1 MKKHLYT
8 GLIVCTTFLVLS
20 ACNSSKPWYHKKVV
34 DWQLYTYAEEKVN
47 YKVFLIGDCGKPSSD
62 PLEPSFVLLRE
73 ELIKAGN
80 KSAVVF
86 LGDNIYNAG
95 LLPVDHPDRKESLR
109 RIDTQLDILKD
120 YQGKVVYVPGNH
132 DWNNNKEGGWEAIKR
147 EENYIEKELDQGN
160 TFRPDDGCSGPS
172 VIDLTDNTI
181 LIAYDSQWWLHE
193 HDKPGKKEGCLA
205 DNHEEFVKEME
216 KTLQENKDKNIILA
230 SHHPMYT
237 NGTHG
242 GHFPWYEHLFPL
254 TFIKKYLYIPLPV
267 FGSVYVFSRQLGV
280 SNQDVGNKLYKSLRR
295 SLIPVFSEHKGLI
308 HATGHEHSLQYF
320 PKGDQHYIVS
330 GSGTKA
336 NYTVK
341 GHGAE
346 FTYAKKGF
354 SVLNYLQNGEVWM
367 EFISPDEVSN
377 EKKIVF
383 RKKLK

>member
-1 MKKHLYT
+1 MKKHISKALLLLT
-8 GLIVCTTFLVLS
+8 IVALS
-20 ACNSSKPWYHKKVV
+20 ACNSSKPWYHKNVV
-34 DWQLYTYAEEKVN
+34 DWQLNSYPDNQVD
-47 YKVFLIGDCGKPSSD
+47 YKVFLIGDCGKPVSE
-62 PLEPSFVLLRE
+62 PLEPNFVILRKRIME
-73 ELIKAGN
+73 AGE
-80 KSAVVF
+80 KSTVVF

-95 LLPVDHPDRKESLR
+95 LLPEDHKDRQECLR
-109 RIDTQLDILKD
+109 RINTQLEVMKD
-120 YQGKVVYVPGNH
+120 YTGKVVYVPGNH
-132 DWNNNKEGGWEAIKR
+132 DWSNNTEGGWEAVKQ
-147 EENYIEKELDQGN
+147 EEKYIEGYLKSGN

-172 VIDLTDNTI
+172 VVNLNDNTV

-193 HDKPGKKEGCLA
+193 HEKPTKKDGCQA
-205 DNHEEFVKEME
+205 DNHDDFISEMD
-216 KTLQENKDKNIILA
+216 KALQENSGKNIILA

-254 TFIKKYLYIPLPV
+254 TFIKKYLYIPLPI

-280 SNQDVGNKLYKSLRR
+280 SNQDVGNKSYKALRN
-295 SLIPVFSEHKGLI
+295 SLIPVLSKYKGII

-320 PKGDQHYIVS
+320 PKGEQHYIVS

-354 SVLNYLQNGEVWM
+354 SVINYLKNGEVWM
-367 EFISPDEVSN
+367 EFISPAEDSDEGKV
-377 EKKIVF
+377 VF